1 MMGLA
6 QTLQKDAIFRQMK
19 EYKREKQHLEQ
30 RLDDVEKRAEDTD
43 ERLIII
49 DGWLQ
54 QVRSI

>member
-1 MMGLA
+1 MGLA